1 LTVPYECPLW
11 GISNHGLCGN
21 KGLGRIKV
29 NSSLLTSLCD
39 VHVLYQSIAMVGQP
53 RNLPHSLEGRR
64 MEIELAGEKG

>member
-1 LTVPYECPLW
+1 
-11 GISNHGLCGN
+11 
-21 KGLGRIKV
+21 V